1 MITKVLLTDLRY
13 HKDIRRLKD
22 ILGERNIKTQEILH
36 EDGFSADGAECTTG
50 FVEIEHYNYMD
61 LKDAARIL
69 EDAGFT
75 PIIPS
80 ETEIC

>member
-36 EDGFSADGAECTTG
+36 EDGYAADGAECTTG
-50 FVEIEHYNYMD
+50 FVEIDHYNYMD
-61 LKDAARIL
+61 LKEAIL
-69 EDAGFT
+69 IMEDAGFS
-75 PIIPS
+75 PITPS
-80 ETEIC
+80 ETEIA